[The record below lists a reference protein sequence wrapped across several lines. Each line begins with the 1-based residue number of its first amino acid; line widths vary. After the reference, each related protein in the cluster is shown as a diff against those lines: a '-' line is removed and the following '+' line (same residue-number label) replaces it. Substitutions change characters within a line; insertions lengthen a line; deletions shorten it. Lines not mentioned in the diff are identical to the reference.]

1 MPHEVEVFIVDSAE
15 SPSGCGEMGIPT
27 AAPAL
32 MNAIHAACGVRIR
45 SLPVRDQLR
54 AALKGDA
61 PL

>member
-1 MPHEVEVFIVDSAE
+1 VDSAE

-54 AALKGDA
+54 QALRA
-61 PL
+61 